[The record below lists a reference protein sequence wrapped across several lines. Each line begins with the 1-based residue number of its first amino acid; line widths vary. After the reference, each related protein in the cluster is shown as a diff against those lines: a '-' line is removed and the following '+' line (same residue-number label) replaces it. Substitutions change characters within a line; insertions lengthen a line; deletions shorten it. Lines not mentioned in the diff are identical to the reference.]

1 MLPDSGSKF
10 DSFKLKIEREL
21 GKQIEYSVLVQ
32 EIIESDGTNAS
43 LDQGKYLMIQTA
55 LNLKDAIGILKDAAA
70 KKGVP
75 FPDEMRVAGGQAK
88 SALWNQ
94 MKADITGMKISVPS
108 CPDAE
113 LLGDA
118 AFAFTALKVFSSLTC
133 ASESL
138 FSKAVTFYPQTY

>member
-1 MLPDSGSKF
+1 
-10 DSFKLKIEREL
+10 
-21 GKQIEYSVLVQ
+21 
-32 EIIESDGTNAS
+32 
-43 LDQGKYLMIQTA
+43 MIQTA
-55 LNLKDAIGILKDAAA
+55 LNLKDALGILKDAAA
-70 KKGVP
+70 KKRIP

-94 MKADITGMKISVPS
+94 MKADITGMKISVPY

-118 AFAFTALKVFSSLTC
+118 AFAFTALKVFPNLVC

-138 FSKAVTFYPQTY
+138 FSKAETFYPQNY

>member
-1 MLPDSGSKF
+1 MQ
-10 DSFKLKIEREL
+10 LK
-21 GKQIEYSVLVQ
+21 
-32 EIIESDGTNAS
+32 
-43 LDQGKYLMIQTA
+43 
-55 LNLKDAIGILKDAAA
+55 

-138 FSKAVTFYPQTY
+138 FSKAETFYPQKY